1 MRKLAALGVSLVVLL
16 CAACSCPA
24 ERKAVDRLDE
34 QQEKL
39 FKKYEAYVASDA
51 KLDAAAKNDEILLI
65 RSLRDMTASLKKA
78 MGD

>member
-1 MRKLAALGVSLVVLL
+1 MRKLAALGTSILIAL
-16 CAACSCPA
+16 CCACSCPA

-39 FKKYEAYVASDA
+39 FKKYEVYVAADP
-51 KLDAAAKNDEILLI
+51 KLDAAAKNDEMGLI
-65 RSLRDMTASLKKA
+65 RSLRDMMASLKKA

>member
-1 MRKLAALGVSLVVLL
+1 MKKLAALGVTLVVLL
-16 CAACSCPA
+16 CSACSCPA
-24 ERKAVDRLDE
+24 ERKAVDRLGD

-51 KLDAAAKNDEILLI
+51 KLDAAAKNDEMGLI
-65 RSLRDMTASLKKA
+65 KSLRDMMASLKQA

>member
-24 ERKAVDRLDE
+24 ERKAVDRLGE

-39 FKKYEAYVASDA
+39 WTKYAFYVASDPR
-51 KLDAAAKNDEILLI
+51 LDAAAKNDELKLI
-65 RSLRDMTASLKKA
+65 DSLRSIMTSLKKS

>member
-1 MRKLAALGVSLVVLL
+1 MRKLAILGAAAFALFLS
-16 CAACSCPA
+16 ACSCPA

-39 FKKYEAYVASDA
+39 FKKYEVYVADDS
-51 KLDAAAKNDEILLI
+51 KLDAAAKNDEMGLI
-65 RSLRDMTASLKKA
+65 RSLRDMMASLKKA

>member
-1 MRKLAALGVSLVVLL
+1 MRKLAALGMSVLVML
-16 CAACSCPA
+16 CCACSCPA
-24 ERKAVDRLDE
+24 ERKAVDRLGD

-51 KLDAAAKNDEILLI
+51 KLDSAAKNDEMGLI
-65 RSLRDMTASLKKA
+65 RSLRDMMESLKKA

>member
-1 MRKLAALGVSLVVLL
+1 MRKLALSGVAVLVML
-16 CAACSCPA
+16 CAACACPA

-39 FKKYEAYVASDA
+39 FKKYEVYVAADP
-51 KLDAAAKNDEILLI
+51 KLDAAGKNDEMGLI
-65 RSLRDMTASLKKA
+65 RSLRDMMASLKKA

>member
-1 MRKLAALGVSLVVLL
+1 MRKLAALGVTLVVLL
-16 CAACSCPA
+16 CSACSCPA
-24 ERKAVDRLDE
+24 ERKAVDRLGD

-51 KLDAAAKNDEILLI
+51 KLDAAAKNDEMGLI
-65 RSLRDMTASLKKA
+65 KSLRDMMESLKKA